1 ASACIAEGRCQG
13 DPRSREDDG
22 AGDPAGHGE
31 PGTWNLAAGAGDS
44 GSPFRECGV
53 ALVHSSA
60 PDRRQNRNEL
70 LKAPLVLDDQLIFCL
85 TVSLDKLPASTLKAK
100 ITATVWRQEVEDDD
114 VKEHGYTTLLQLRSP
129 THIFRQDLST
139 FKTQVSTILNVV
151 APPSV
156 QCQQI
161 TVSGKH
167 LILLKVTHLF
177 HAFHLVLN
185 CSSQEVCVRDTKIIP
200 NYNSSFLPMMPDGSV
215 LIVDNV
221 CHKTAEVTMATFYR
235 IKSEASPLPSVLSAL
250 EEQNFLFQ
258 LQLQDQG
265 EEDSSVGME
274 IPLVAVI
281 QWYAPT
287 LPCTRYIRAFYV
299 LPSIC
304 LDRPGLIMTASC
316 SSVVR
321 PLEQFR
327 VKYTLRNNL
336 EDFLA
341 VHLIWNTEAQRG
353 RKQDP
358 RMAVVV
364 CQSPSN
370 HLGWC
375 RKGSMLSF
383 TVVFQILRTGL
394 FELSKNMKLKLQF
407 NASPFSSPTTGV
419 LPVRNYPL
427 LSNSTIQGQQE
438 MHNLGRSHTFS
449 HQKEKPLY
457 TRTSSEAAYP
467 SIMSPG
473 GAPENRMPEPQF
485 TSTAALLGKV
495 AKRECKVL
503 VLKTISGA
511 HKRMG
516 VEFPPQG

>member
-1 ASACIAEGRCQG
+1 MELPCDYFMYFPSAPVSSLSDLEEYASLPRRDHLYLGETVQFLLVLRFRKQPDGADRHGPLKDLATSLSAQASACIAEGRCQG

-60 PDRRQNRNEL
+60 PDRCQNRNEL
-70 LKAPLVLDDQLIFCL
+70 APLVLDDQLIFCL

-114 VKEHGYTTLLQLRSP
+114 VKEH
-129 THIFRQDLST
+129 
-139 FKTQVSTILNVV
+139 
-151 APPSV
+151 
-156 QCQQI
+156 
-161 TVSGKH
+161 
-167 LILLKVTHLF
+167 
-177 HAFHLVLN
+177 VLN

-427 LSNSTIQGQQE
+427 LSNSTVQGQQE

-457 TRTSSEAAYP
+457 TR
-467 SIMSPG
+467 
-473 GAPENRMPEPQF
+473 
-485 TSTAALLGKV
+485 
-495 AKRECKVL
+495 
-503 VLKTISGA
+503 
-511 HKRMG
+511 
-516 VEFPPQG
+516 